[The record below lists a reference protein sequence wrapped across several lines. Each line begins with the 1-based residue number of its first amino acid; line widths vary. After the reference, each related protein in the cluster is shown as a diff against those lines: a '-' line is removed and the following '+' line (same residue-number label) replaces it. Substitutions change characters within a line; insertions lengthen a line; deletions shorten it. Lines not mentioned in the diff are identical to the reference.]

1 MTLIINLVGL
11 ILVIL
16 MLYVFDLY
24 KLDWGNK

>member
-1 MTLIINLVGL
+1 MTLIINLLGL